1 MNLSLN
7 CKLICA
13 AQVSYAI
20 SSDTNG
26 AAVQAIPNN
35 ADDPAFQPQYAALN
49 VQTTPYIVSKD
60 SNAVFICA
68 TDSEI
73 IIAFRGTLSSKSLL
87 TIEDIIVDLEA
98 IPESNEFLPG
108 KVHSGFLK
116 AVTDLSDGIFQAV
129 SALNENLNLPV
140 YITGHSKGG
149 GMAPI
154 AAMYFLNGYSL
165 NVANCV
171 TIAGPNPGNTD
182 FAADFNSS
190 FPETIAFQNYLD
202 LVPLLPP
209 SSAIAGTMA
218 ALPLSTEFKLA
229 LVAEALLWD
238 YSGVGNV
245 NYIDENANLAAV
257 PSDAERVDAIA
268 AAWSSPGAPV
278 IQAHH
283 ASCGFRYM
291 ENLCASTGI
300 CVIQR
305 IQPS

>member
-20 SSDTNG
+20 TSDTNG

-49 VQTTPYIVSKD
+49 IQTTPFIVSKD
-60 SNAVFICA
+60 SNAAFICA
-68 TDSEI
+68 TETEI
-73 IIAFRGTLSSKSLL
+73 IIAFRGTLSAESFL

-129 SALNENLNLPV
+129 GALNENLNLPIYV
-140 YITGHSKGG
+140 TGHSKGG

-154 AAMYFLNGYSL
+154 AAMYFQNAYSL
-165 NVANCV
+165 TLTNCV
-171 TIAGPNPGNTD
+171 TIAGPNPGDSN
-182 FAADFNSS
+182 FAPAFNAA
-190 FPETIAFQNYLD
+190 FPNTIAFQNYLD

-209 SSAIAGTMA
+209 SAAIAGTMA
-218 ALPLSTEFKLA
+218 ALPLSKKFKLA
-229 LVAEALLWD
+229 LIAEVLLWD

-245 NYIDENANLAAV
+245 NYIDENANLTAV

>member
-1 MNLSLN
+1 MNLTLN

-20 SSDTNG
+20 TSDTNG
-26 AAVQAIPNN
+26 AAVQAVPIN
-35 ADDPAFQPQYAALN
+35 ADEPAFHPQYAALN
-49 VQTTPYIVSKD
+49 LQTTPYIVTKS
-60 SNAVFICA
+60 SNAAFICA
-68 TDSEI
+68 TDTEI
-73 IIAFRGTLSSKSLL
+73 IIAFRGTLSAENFL
-87 TIEDIIVDLEA
+87 TIEDIILDLEA
-98 IPESNEFLPG
+98 IPESNDLLPG

-116 AVTDLSDGIFQAV
+116 AVTDLSDGIYQAV
-129 SALNENLNLPV
+129 SALNENLNFPV
-140 YITGHSKGG
+140 YITGHSTGG

-171 TIAGPNPGNTD
+171 TIAGPNPGNTA
-182 FAADFNSS
+182 FATDFNSS

-209 SSAIAGTMA
+209 SAAFAGTMA

-245 NYIDENANLAAV
+245 SYIDENANLRF
-257 PSDAERVDAIA
+257 RVMPNVLTQ
-268 AAWSSPGAPV
+268 S
-278 IQAHH
+278 
-283 ASCGFRYM
+283 RR
-291 ENLCASTGI
+291 LGI
-300 CVIQR
+300 CLVHQSFKR
-305 IQPS
+305 ITPVVDLDTWKTCVQVPEFV